1 MRKNMM
7 LSYALALSVVFIW
20 SVTFVSTK
28 ILLEYLSPTEILFY
42 RYVIAYL
49 LFFAAGPKVL
59 WPRSFR
65 DEAKFALAG
74 FLGVTLYF
82 LCENFALL
90 YSTASNVSLLV
101 STAPMLTGLVAHFMT
116 KNEKITANFIY
127 GCVFGLAGVFLIV
140 FNGHFLLELNP
151 VGDLLAMIAALSF
164 AFYSIIIR
172 DFNYS
177 SYSAAVI
184 TRKTFFYS
192 LVTLIPLLFTP
203 LFDWEPE
210 VLMRGEVMGH
220 LFFLGLFASALCFLF
235 WNKVIWELG
244 AVRANN
250 LIYLLPPMSMASAAV
265 MLNEKI
271 TLLAAGGG
279 LLILL
284 GVYLSQ
290 KRVPDPGKDPEHLEP
305 AENI

>member
-1 MRKNMM
+1 MRKNIMM
-7 LSYALALSVVFIW
+7 SYTLALTVIFIW

-28 ILLEYLSPTEILFY
+28 ILLIDLLPTEILFY

-49 LFFAAGPKVL
+49 LFFAASPKIN
-59 WPRSFR
+59 WPLSFR

-82 LCENFALL
+82 LCENFALS

-101 STAPMLTGLVAHFMT
+101 ATAPMLTGLVSHFMT
-116 KNEKITANFIY
+116 TVNFIY
-127 GCVFGLAGVFLIV
+127 GCVFGLAGVFFIV
-140 FNGHFLLELNP
+140 FNGHFVLKLNP
-151 VGDLLAMIAALSF
+151 VGDILAIMAALSF

-172 DFNYS
+172 DLNRAV
-177 SYSAAVI
+177 YSAVVI

-192 LVTLIPLLFTP
+192 LLSLFPLLFTP
-203 LFDWEPE
+203 LFEWDPG
-210 VLMRGEVMGH
+210 VLMKKEVFGN
-220 LFFLGLFASALCFLF
+220 LIFLGVFASALCFLL

-244 AVRANN
+244 AVKANN
-250 LIYLLPPMSMASAAV
+250 LIYLTPPIAMLSAAV
-265 MLNEKI
+265 VLHERI
-271 TLLAAGGG
+271 TVFAAAGG

-290 KRVPDPGKDPEHLEP
+290 KRVPGPEKDPGTSEET
-305 AENI
+305 E